1 MKLNFTIELENDN
14 DKFYSLSD
22 EIVEKAAEMFIDEV
36 LGDFGKEEDMYEKLE
51 NSIVKK
57 LENLLDTDF
66 KDTVAKKVTANLANR
81 FEKTKQYNSLLSGE
95 EILSDSAMKVGLRKL
110 IADVVRV
117 EIKKMFK

>member
-1 MKLNFTIELENDN
+1 MIEVENDN
-14 DKFYSLSD
+14 DKFYSLQD
-22 EIVEKAAEMFIDEV
+22 EIVEKAAGILIDEV
-36 LGDFGKEEDMYEKLE
+36 MGDYGKDEDMYERLE
-51 NSIVKK
+51 NNIVKK

-81 FEKTKQYNSLLSGE
+81 FEKTRQYNSLLAGE